1 MAGNGSWRPQYDSRR
16 QKGGYGAYTPSKMSF
31 SERRSKEPSTFFAG
45 HWVLLGTVG
54 ALAMALLS
62 LVALLRGNIGGF
74 VFAIVCATVCYKLFF
89 HKRS

>member
-16 QKGGYGAYTPSKMSF
+16 QKGARGSYSPSKMSF
-31 SERRSKEPSTFFAG
+31 SEHRDKGPSTFFAG
-45 HWVLLGTVG
+45 QWVLLGTVG

-62 LVALLRGNIGGF
+62 LVALLRGDVADF

-89 HKRS
+89 HRRS